1 MDATTYQSKKEAYR
15 KQLIEMAKNKSNI
28 RFKTFEEISKYVE
41 VYIKDLNT
49 HNISNPQLLLILNT
63 FIIGLEGI
71 LQRATLKQDIVSLN
85 ESLDML
91 EDIAA
96 EDIAAFKK
104 KFNITGF

>member
-15 KQLIEMAKNKSNI
+15 KQLIEMAKNKVNI

-41 VYIKDLNT
+41 VYIKDLKT
-49 HNISNPQLLLILNT
+49 HDIRNPQLLLILNS

>member
-15 KQLIEMAKNKSNI
+15 KQLIEMAKNKVNI

-41 VYIKDLNT
+41 VYIKDLKT
-49 HNISNPQLLLILNT
+49 HDISNPQLLFILNS

>member
-15 KQLIEMAKNKSNI
+15 NQLIEMAKNKSNI

-104 KFNITGF
+104 KFNITCF